1 MGMNVAQ
8 SSLPGCPSHALR
20 WFSPSCLVAFGWI
33 RGDGLQGA
41 VSVHSM
47 LTQKLYWTYETQV
60 NTQLQELPS
69 GVAMHLVSVN

>member
-1 MGMNVAQ
+1 
-8 SSLPGCPSHALR
+8 
-20 WFSPSCLVAFGWI
+20 
-33 RGDGLQGA
+33 
-41 VSVHSM
+41 M